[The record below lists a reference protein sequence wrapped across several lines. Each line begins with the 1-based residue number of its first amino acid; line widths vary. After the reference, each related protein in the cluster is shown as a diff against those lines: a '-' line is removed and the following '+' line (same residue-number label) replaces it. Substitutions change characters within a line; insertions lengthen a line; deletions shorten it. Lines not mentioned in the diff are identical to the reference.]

1 MVREKERWRRLS
13 HRPHSIVRPAGLT
26 GELNANFAR
35 FTAEYQ
41 RASSQ
46 PLGMVI
52 QSILTSALSFGLAL
66 YVSWK
71 LTLVIIAGIPFFL
84 PFMTFCSARGTPP
97 IALQHLE
104 TSKAS
109 KYVSN
114 ALSSIETVKCFDGQ
128 EIEHERYLST
138 LHRAAAFYSR
148 QVFWFAVQYG
158 VTRVATIAIF
168 VQGFWFGSYLLDKGE
183 ITTENILI
191 AFLAAIMATASL
203 MQVQP
208 QLVVLTMG
216 RIAATKLRAVQ
227 IHNGSPETQY
237 QVQVRPHFVGDIWF
251 HGVSSP
257 QAQRS

>member
-1 MVREKERWRRLS
+1 
-13 HRPHSIVRPAGLT
+13 
-26 GELNANFAR
+26 
-35 FTAEYQ
+35 
-41 RASSQ
+41 
-46 PLGMVI
+46 MVI
-52 QSILTSALSFGLAL
+52 QSTLTSVLSFSLAF

-97 IALQHLE
+97 IALQHIE